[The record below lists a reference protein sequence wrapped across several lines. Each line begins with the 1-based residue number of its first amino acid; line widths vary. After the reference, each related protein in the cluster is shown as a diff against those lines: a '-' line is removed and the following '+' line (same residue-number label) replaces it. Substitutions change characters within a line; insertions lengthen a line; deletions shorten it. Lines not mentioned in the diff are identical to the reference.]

1 MEKIESS
8 GVPEDRDVSKT
19 SKEEFSSAVNRQK
32 GRVSRKLV
40 EKNLYISKEQ
50 KKSWNEEGYIL
61 LKGFCSEEFCD
72 ELNQEVFELLLWLH
86 HSNVYA
92 HL

>member
-40 EKNLYISKEQ
+40 EKNLYI
-50 KKSWNEEGYIL
+50 I
-61 LKGFCSEEFCD
+61 SEY
-72 ELNQEVFELLLWLH
+72 LNNNGIKIEVLIFY
-86 HSNVYA
+86 SIT
-92 HL
+92 

>member
-1 MEKIESS
+1 MEKFDSS

-40 EKNLYISKEQ
+40 EKIYIFQKNKKNLGM
-50 KKSWNEEGYIL
+50 KKVTY
-61 LKGFCSEEFCD
+61 F
-72 ELNQEVFELLLWLH
+72 
-86 HSNVYA
+86 
-92 HL
+92 

>member
-1 MEKIESS
+1 MKKFDSIEL
-8 GVPEDRDVSKT
+8 PEDRDVSKT

-50 KKSWNEEGYIL
+50 KNLGMK
-61 LKGFCSEEFCD
+61 
-72 ELNQEVFELLLWLH
+72 ELHTFKRVLF
-86 HSNVYA
+86 
-92 HL
+92 